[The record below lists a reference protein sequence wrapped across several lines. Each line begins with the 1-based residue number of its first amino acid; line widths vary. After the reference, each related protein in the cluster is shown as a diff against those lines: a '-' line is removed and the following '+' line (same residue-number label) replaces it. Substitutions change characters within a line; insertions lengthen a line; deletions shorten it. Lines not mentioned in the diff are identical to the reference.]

1 MKRHGN
7 WVIKLLLVLMAAL
20 WLSVV
25 AASWSEAASPGEETD
40 GEYNFSWL
48 DPDKKVSV
56 LQNRKFRKANRVL
69 LSLNIG
75 LADTNAYRTSYVLD
89 PRLAYYFSE
98 AWGIEVFY
106 SAFSN
111 KKNTTYRSLESTGA
125 SARPDVIEI
134 KNQVG
139 VLLHWVPWY
148 AKINVFNTVL
158 YFDWY
163 FTGGVGT
170 MNADMIPGGA
180 SQAQG
185 IAQTT
190 KSLTGYHLG
199 TGHLFHLSDNFDV
212 RLDFRNTW
220 FKAPERAVTGKE
232 TFFNSTTFQ
241 IGVGFRL

>member
-25 AASWSEAASPGEETD
+25 AASWSEAAEDPD
-40 GEYNFSWL
+40 NEYNFSWL

-56 LQNRKFRKANRVL
+56 LQNRKFRKANRAL
-69 LSLNIG
+69 LSLNLG
-75 LADTNAYRTSYVLD
+75 LADTNAYRKSYAID

-98 AWGIEVFY
+98 SWGVEAFY
-106 SAFSN
+106 SIFSN
-111 KKNTTYRSLESTGA
+111 SKNSTAEALESTGA
-125 SARPDVIEI
+125 SSRPDVVEI

-163 FTGGVGT
+163 FTGGLGT
-170 MNADMIPGGA
+170 MNADMIAGGA
-180 SQAQG
+180 SQTAG
-185 IAQTT
+185 LANST
-190 KSLTGYHLG
+190 KSLTAYHLG
-199 TGHLFHLSDNFDV
+199 TGQLFRVSDNFIV
-212 RLDFRNTW
+212 RLDFRNSW
-220 FKAPERAVTGKE
+220 FKAPSRAVTGNE
-232 TFFNSTTFQ
+232 ILFNSTTFQ
-241 IGVGFRL
+241 LGLGIML